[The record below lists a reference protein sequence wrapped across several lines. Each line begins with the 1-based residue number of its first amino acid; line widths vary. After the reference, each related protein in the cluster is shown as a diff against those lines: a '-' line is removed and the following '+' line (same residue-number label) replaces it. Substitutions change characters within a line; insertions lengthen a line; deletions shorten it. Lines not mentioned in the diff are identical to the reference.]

1 MRFQACM
8 LLLVACISETKEEI
22 AELNIGLKDVQTLS
36 LIHI

>member
-22 AELNIGLKDVQTLS
+22 AELNVGLKDVQTKS
-36 LIHI
+36 FRY